1 MVAAISL
8 DKLTKYYGTQR
19 GVIDLNLE
27 VPAGIVF
34 GYLGPNGAGKTT
46 TMRILLDL
54 IRPTTGSAKIFG
66 ISPQTES
73 VDARRQIGYLPAD
86 PALYENLTGAELLTF
101 LANLKGG
108 VEPIKIKLLADRL
121 ESDLSRKIGTLSHG
135 NRQKIAIIRAFMHEP
150 QLLILDEP
158 TNGLDPLMQQEFVR
172 IVKEVKSSGRT
183 VFLSSHIIPEVEEI
197 CDRVAVIREGRLI
210 AIDDV
215 SVLKARSVRR
225 LQARVAEKIPPNAF
239 DNIEGVRNVVISE
252 VEVACDVS
260 GSLDQFIK
268 AVAKF
273 EVLDMNIQEPT
284 LEDEFFAMYEGD
296 S

>member
-1 MVAAISL
+1 MVTAISL

-19 GVIDLNLE
+19 GVIDLDLE
-27 VPAGIVF
+27 VPEGIVF

-46 TMRILLDL
+46 TIRILLDL
-54 IRPTTGSAKIFG
+54 IRPTTGSVKIFG

-73 VDARRQIGYLPAD
+73 VDARRQIGYLPAG

-108 VEPIKIKLLADRL
+108 VEPIKIKRLADRL

-135 NRQKIAIIRAFMHEP
+135 SRQKIAIIRAFMHEP
-150 QLLILDEP
+150 PLLVLDEP

-172 IVKEVKSSGRT
+172 IVREVRSAGRT
-183 VFLSSHIIPEVEEI
+183 IFVSSHILPEVEEI

-210 AIDDV
+210 VVDDV
-215 SVLKARSVRR
+215 SALKARSVRR
-225 LQARVAEKIPPNAF
+225 LQVNVAEKIPPSAF
-239 DNIEGVRNVVISE
+239 DNIEGVRNVVIFGGK
-252 VEVACDVS
+252 VTCDVS

-268 AVAKF
+268 AVAKLK
-273 EVLDMNIQEPT
+273 VLDMNIREPT
-284 LEDEFFAMYEGD
+284 LEDEFFAMYEGGA
-296 S
+296 